1 MTPGSAWPAILL
13 LAAAAASTLAQEVAV
28 PPRDALLLAAR
39 RPGAPAGTSFLKDR
53 HPVSVPG
60 VAAGGVGARVAGDVG
75 VGGRLRARAATRWLD
90 GVLDMSTDEVG
101 RMRRA
106 GLGRCCGRAAPAS
119 RELPPSCF
127 PQVAEFDPTAA
138 PDGDPLDAEDRER
151 DEEEEGDEVGAD
163 AAATLPGGG
172 LSLAARPPVAGLDV
186 RLGEGALATPRG
198 QRRPDGRA
206 KPAAKKPAAGAPSP
220 APFPAL
226 LADVDGLNCSDNGV
240 VNGKLTEPP
249 DLALCAGGGFLLQA
263 VNSAWAVYDAATG
276 DLLAGPFSL
285 YSLFKVPKTASMT
298 DPGCVFDAGAVEAG
312 GGGNDGGKPAGGGR
326 SPPTPPPGRFFVTV
340 QWYSRAEGLSHQAIV
355 VSKGPDPRDG
365 FRGVYYVDT
374 SGAAPALN
382 LPNCASQGGCLG
394 DYPSYGLDAHALWV
408 GVNHYTFKTSRLQ
421 GAALYGVRKLDL
433 LNETGPAYPAV
444 VAFTEWGGDGAR
456 LGFTLQPATPAAGTP
471 PDGRRGGT
479 QYVLASSYFFRTNL
493 SSIVAWAVTNTS
505 LIGAGLPGG
514 AVPSLTPAAVLPAL
528 PLRKPARMF
537 KGGLKQVASEQRLDE
552 KDERLQ
558 QVVLVRADTPI
569 AGASGAAPSSQPS
582 SYHLWTNMQT
592 AVNVKGGWVSGIA
605 YFRVDPEWRESNAA
619 GASKP
624 AAGAPP
630 RSSSSAWAPVLAR
643 NGYVAVPGHHAVN
656 GAVAASPLGAAMA
669 LSLLG
674 PGLNYSAAFVR
685 LAPEPVGAVL
695 VPRPAPEPLHGFAA
709 ETRNGDFTGACA
721 ALDGTLWLAAQCA
734 SGTVHVTASGK
745 RQNWATQMVRVDPR
759 GMG

>member
-1 MTPGSAWPAILL
+1 MDSLGDRPGKGVEFLHHRGREFFYDLEGAEVVLQLFHAGSA
-13 LAAAAASTLAQEVAV
+13 E
-28 PPRDALLLAAR
+28 DY
-39 RPGAPAGTSFLKDR
+39 GA
-53 HPVSVPG
+53 
-60 VAAGGVGARVAGDVG
+60 DVG
-75 VGGRLRARAATRWLD
+75 VFQAPGDGEAREGGAELVGDGGELRDD
-90 GVLDMSTDEVG
+90 G
-101 RMRRA
+101 
-106 GLGRCCGRAAPAS
+106 
-119 RELPPSCF
+119 
-127 PQVAEFDPTAA
+127 EF
-138 PDGDPLDAEDRER
+138 
-151 DEEEEGDEVGAD
+151 
-163 AAATLPGGG
+163 PGGG
-172 LSLAARPPVAGLDV
+172 RIVEDQRAQPFETGRSEAGAFRHASV
-186 RLGEGALATPRG
+186 VFAGEEPAGEG
-198 QRRPDGRA
+198 RPDG
-206 KPAAKKPAAGAPSP
+206 GA
-220 APFPAL
+220 
-226 LADVDGLNCSDNGV
+226 
-240 VNGKLTEPP
+240 E
-249 DLALCAGGGFLLQA
+249 AGGGAVERGELL
-263 VNSAWAVYDAATG
+263 
-276 DLLAGPFSL
+276 
-285 YSLFKVPKTASMT
+285 
-298 DPGCVFDAGAVEAG
+298 FDAGAVEAG

-537 KGGLKQVASEQRLDE
+537 KGGLKQAASEQRLDE

-558 QVVLVRADTPI
+558 QVVLVRADTPKP
-569 AGASGAAPSSQPS
+569 GASGAAPSSQPS

-630 RSSSSAWAPVLAR
+630 QSSSSAWAPVLAR